1 MSGEHQTLVSRRRRA
16 QLYAD
21 ARLRDPSR
29 QDFVTRGAVASE
41 GFILG
46 RTRNLQRAT
55 ATATP
60 PSGASRALSCA
71 ESAFAKVCARS
82 HAPLR
87 RRREI
92 ESRLTAPCAA
102 NRPAWPRR
110 TSASAALAAQKARP
124 PNENQGKRRRRRA
137 RSGGGGLVGSN
148 RGLFCQCSLVHEV
161 TKSWC
166 EGRLERSTSSGRR
179 RERDLRWGSDT
190 AIVVEHTFPSFRQ
203 SSRVNR

>member
-82 HAPLR
+82 LARSTPPTSRNRVQTDGALR
-87 RRREI
+87 RESSSVASEDVGLGGVGGAEGTASKRKPGQEEEEEGQEWRRRP
-92 ESRLTAPCAA
+92 SRLQS
-102 NRPAWPRR
+102 RPFL
-110 TSASAALAAQKARP
+110 SVQF
-124 PNENQGKRRRRRA
+124 GA
-137 RSGGGGLVGSN
+137 RSHEELVRGETGEEHEFWPTQRKRLKVGL
-148 RGLFCQCSLVHEV
+148 
-161 TKSWC
+161 
-166 EGRLERSTSSGRR
+166 
-179 RERDLRWGSDT
+179 
-190 AIVVEHTFPSFRQ
+190 
-203 SSRVNR
+203 